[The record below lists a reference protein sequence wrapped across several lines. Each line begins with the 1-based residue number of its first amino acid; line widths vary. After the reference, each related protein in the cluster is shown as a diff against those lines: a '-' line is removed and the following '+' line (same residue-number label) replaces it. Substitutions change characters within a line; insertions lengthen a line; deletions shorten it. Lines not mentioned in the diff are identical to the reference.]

1 MNAKEKQKEFIG
13 SYLKPKL
20 KEEGFRTSGQTWWKI
35 IDDFFIL
42 INLQNSQWNSKEE
55 LSFCFNIGVG
65 LTEKMKDPNR
75 KKATYFDL
83 AVPLREDTYLKDN
96 RREHKYRKDGWLG
109 YKLTGKTDLSDF
121 TNELK
126 TDFEIDIL
134 PKLNGLKTLDDC
146 LEFYGQFEFWNNVLK
161 TQVEELRKK

>member
-1 MNAKEKQKEFIG
+1 
-13 SYLKPKL
+13 
-20 KEEGFRTSGQTWWKI
+20 
-35 IDDFFIL
+35 
-42 INLQNSQWNSKEE
+42 
-55 LSFCFNIGVG
+55 
-65 LTEKMKDPNR
+65 
-75 KKATYFDL
+75 
-83 AVPLREDTYLKDN
+83 
-96 RREHKYRKDGWLG
+96 
-109 YKLTGKTDLSDF
+109 LSDF